1 MFGFRAE
8 PVAVIN
14 AFRLC
19 ALAGMTFGLNL
30 TTIQLGALVL
40 ALEAVLTLFTRSQ
53 VTSGQTLQNMT
64 PKSLAEAQDLAQPVK
79 DVVKKLP

>member
-8 PVAVIN
+8 AVAVVN

-19 ALAGMTFGLNL
+19 ALAAMTFGLNL
-30 TTIQLGALVL
+30 TTIQLGAMVL

-64 PKSLAEAQDLAQPVK
+64 PATLLEAQQTSAPAK
-79 DVVKKLP
+79 DIVKKLP